1 LTEKMSAELFAKCGI
16 NCRTCV
22 GFFGYKLNGEK
33 TTPCGGCQTRQ
44 ETCTFFKNHCKNP
57 NREKI
62 QYCFEC
68 QDFPCDELK
77 KIDKDYSG
85 KYEASLIEN
94 FSYIKNRGMK
104 EFLKNEEEKYK
115 CPTCGGVTCVHTKKC
130 YTCNP

>member
-1 LTEKMSAELFAKCGI
+1 MSAELFAKCGI